1 VGGMG
6 KRLFVSVDCS
16 PLADAIAT
24 VQEPFADA
32 PGLRPTDADQAHLTL
47 KFLGDTPAGRVEEL
61 TETLAAAVADAAVGP
76 FEAHLAGYGVFPST
90 EYISVV
96 WLGVDEGAEELLRLH
111 EAVEE
116 RTTDLGFDPEDH
128 EFTPHVTLARM
139 DHAGGKEH
147 VQQVVREQDP
157 EVGRLAVEAV
167 HLTESTLTDDGPVY
181 EDIASVEL

>member
-1 VGGMG
+1 MRGMG
-6 KRLFVSVDCS
+6 KRLFVSVDCR

-24 VQEPFADA
+24 VQEPFADT
-32 PGLRPTDADQAHLTL
+32 PGLRPTDPEQAHLTL

-61 TETLAAAVADAAVGP
+61 ADALTAALEDAAVDP
-76 FEAHLAGYGVFPST
+76 FEAHLAGYGVFPSR

-96 WLGVDEGAEELLRLH
+96 WLGVEEGTEELTRLH
-111 EAVEE
+111 EAVEA
-116 RTTDLGFDPEDH
+116 RTTEIGFDPEDQA
-128 EFTPHVTLARM
+128 FTPHVTLARM

-147 VQQVVREQDP
+147 VQRIVREHAP
-157 EVGRLAVEAV
+157 EAGRLTVEAV